1 MFIPHRTDIQWEYFG
16 PSGPH
21 PEIEGVCGRRV
32 RIIQEKNL
40 SKFEKFLSA
49 LMKAPTHVNRDLD
62 DLNSLMWE
70 LMDGNRNFVEIIELM
85 DSTFH
90 ERMIPTT
97 ERSLASIDQLV
108 NLGYV
113 TIDPLVDDNQ
123 SA

>member
-21 PEIEGVCGRRV
+21 PEIDGVCGRRV

-40 SKFEKFLSA
+40 SKFETFLSA

-70 LMDGNRNFVEIIELM
+70 LMDGNRNLVEIIELM

-97 ERSLASIDQLV
+97 ERLLASIDQLV
-108 NLGYV
+108 KLGYV
-113 TIDPLVDDNQ
+113 RIDPLVDDNQ

>member
-1 MFIPHRTDIQWEYFG
+1 
-16 PSGPH
+16 
-21 PEIEGVCGRRV
+21 
-32 RIIQEKNL
+32 
-40 SKFEKFLSA
+40 
-49 LMKAPTHVNRDLD
+49 
-62 DLNSLMWE
+62 
-70 LMDGNRNFVEIIELM
+70 MDGNRNFVEIIELM

-113 TIDPLVDDNQ
+113 RIDPLVDDNQ

>member
-1 MFIPHRTDIQWEYFG
+1 
-16 PSGPH
+16 
-21 PEIEGVCGRRV
+21 V

-40 SKFEKFLSA
+40 SKFEKFISA

-70 LMDGNRNFVEIIELM
+70 LMDGNRNFAEIVQLM

-108 NLGYV
+108 KLGYV
-113 TIDPLVDDNQ
+113 RIDPLVDENL